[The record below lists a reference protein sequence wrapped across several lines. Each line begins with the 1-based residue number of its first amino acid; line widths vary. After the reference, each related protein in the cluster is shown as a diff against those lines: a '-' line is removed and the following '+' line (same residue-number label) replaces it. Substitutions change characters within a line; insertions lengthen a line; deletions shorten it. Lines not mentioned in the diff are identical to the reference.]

1 MPLLEALPP
10 TLIVHRVQQRHELI
24 NRMLDNGYPL
34 SEVARRGG
42 LDRKTA
48 RRYRDTEFDVL
59 IASARDRRNVPLDR
73 YKPFL
78 QAQFAPGTTS
88 AKELYDQ
95 IRAQGFQGGYST
107 LSRYV
112 LSLRKGKERK
122 GKAVAAPAQNPSPRS
137 ITAWIMRP
145 RGNLS
150 ASEAARLDEVRIAYP
165 GITESCD
172 LARAFTDLVRHR
184 RGALLGQWIREA
196 ERSTIGPLRALG
208 SFLRQDID
216 AVTAGLTLPYS
227 SGVVEGHVCRV
238 KSLKRSMYG
247 RGSFALLRARIL
259 ASP

>member
-34 SEVARRGG
+34 SEVARRVG

-48 RRYRDTEFDVL
+48 RRYRDTELDVL
-59 IASARDRRNVPLDR
+59 IASARDRGNVPLDR

-95 IRAQGFQGGYST
+95 IHAQGFQGGYST
-107 LSRYV
+107 
-112 LSLRKGKERK
+112 
-122 GKAVAAPAQNPSPRS
+122 
-137 ITAWIMRP
+137 WIMRP

-150 ASEAARLDEVRIAYP
+150 ASEAARLDKVRFA
-165 GITESCD
+165 
-172 LARAFTDLVRHR
+172 DLVRHR
-184 RGALLGQWIREA
+184 RGALLGRWIREA

-227 SGVVEGHVCRV
+227 SGVVEGH
-238 KSLKRSMYG
+238 S
-247 RGSFALLRARIL
+247 AE
-259 ASP
+259 